1 MKKDLL
7 KLFFLISLI
16 TCVAACAASPDKK
29 PPATDEEY
37 YNRAMD
43 QFKARNYFDAIPSF
57 EELKEKFPLSPYA
70 LQAEL
75 RLGDA
80 HYYKEEYVEAIHAFE
95 NFRRLHPNNKSVPY
109 TIYMVGLCYYSQLLT
124 FDRDPTYARAAVA
137 QFEQLRELYPDSPY
151 TGKAL
156 YKLSEAKRIIAENEF
171 FIGQFYLQYKNYPGA
186 ISRFTVVLKE
196 YPNSISRD
204 RVIFAIAQANFLSE
218 NRPRGVKFL
227 EYLIKKYP
235 DSPYAAQ
242 AKALLASPAPKE
254 DITKSMQEEEKK
266 KQQEKK
272 PEKKKKK
279 FIFF

>member
-1 MKKDLL
+1 MKRHAL
-7 KLFFLISLI
+7 KLFFLILLV
-16 TCVAACAASPDKK
+16 TCIGACATAPQKK
-29 PPATDEEY
+29 PPVTDEDY
-37 YNRAMD
+37 YNRAMA

-70 LQAEL
+70 IQAEL

-95 NFRRLHPNNKSVPY
+95 NFRRLHPSNKSVPY
-109 TIYMVGLCYYSQLLT
+109 SIYMVGLCYYSQMLT

-151 TGKAL
+151 TGRAL
-156 YKLSEAKRIIAENEF
+156 YKLSESKRIIAENEF
-171 FIGQFYLQYKNYPGA
+171 FIGQFYLQNKNYPGA
-186 ISRFTVVLKE
+186 INRFTTVLKE
-196 YPNSISRD
+196 YPNSIPRD

-218 NRPRGVKFL
+218 NRQRGVKFL
-227 EYLIKKYP
+227 QYLINKYP

-254 DITKSMQEEEKK
+254 AITKSMQEEAK
-266 KQQEKK
+266 KQPPKTA
-272 PEKKKKK
+272 KKK
-279 FIFF
+279 FLFF